1 MRRLRNK
8 TTRANMVLNIAVSV
22 GTLFLCFS
30 QAGLASNIQS
40 LDTLKSIVE
49 NYINEKT
56 QDIDGEVRFTVTPL
70 DRRLRLSNCSANL
83 SVFLP
88 AGRRLEGHST
98 IGVKCT
104 NPAKYWTVFLS
115 AKIEIYRQVV
125 VTTRPI
131 ERGKIISTS
140 DLTTQKQEVSTLRAS
155 YYINPEHVVGKVAAR
170 RMAMGVP
177 ISSAAIF
184 SPPLVKRGEQV
195 TIIATLNTLEIRM
208 SGQALA
214 NGKEGDVIKVKNL
227 NSNRIIEGKVSKAGT
242 VQVRI

>member
-1 MRRLRNK
+1 MRHVRNK
-8 TTRANMVLNIAVSV
+8 TTQTNMVLTFSL
-22 GTLFLCFS
+22 GTLFFCFC
-30 QAGLASNIQS
+30 QVALANTTQS
-40 LDTLKSIVE
+40 LDALKSMVE
-49 NYINEKT
+49 NYIDEKT
-56 QDIDGEVRFTVTPL
+56 QDIDGEVSFRVTPL
-70 DRRLRLSNCSANL
+70 DHRLRLSDCGANL

-88 AGRRLEGHST
+88 AGRQLEGHST

-131 ERGKIISTS
+131 ERGKIISAS
-140 DLTTQKQEVSTLRAS
+140 DLTTKRQEVSTLRAS
-155 YYINPEHVVGKVAAR
+155 YYVNPEHVVGKVAAR
-170 RMAMGVP
+170 RMALGVP
-177 ISSAAIF
+177 VSSAAIF

-214 NGKEGDVIKVKNL
+214 NGKEGDVIKVKNI
-227 NSNRIIEGKVSKAGT
+227 NSNRVIEGRVSKAGT